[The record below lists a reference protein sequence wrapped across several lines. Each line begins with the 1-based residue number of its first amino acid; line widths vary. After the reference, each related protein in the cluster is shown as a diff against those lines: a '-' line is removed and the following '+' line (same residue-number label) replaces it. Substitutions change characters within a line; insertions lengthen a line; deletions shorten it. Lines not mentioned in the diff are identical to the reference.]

1 MNHFITLADLPNFNQ
16 TLDLAMDFKKD
27 PCRLNTLGKG
37 KTLGLLFF
45 NPSLRTRLS
54 TQKAAQNLGLNT
66 MVMNFSQE
74 SWALEFEDGT
84 KMSGLRSEHV
94 REAAAVIAIL

>member
-37 KTLGLLFF
+37 KL
-45 NPSLRTRLS
+45 
-54 TQKAAQNLGLNT
+54 
-66 MVMNFSQE
+66 
-74 SWALEFEDGT
+74 
-84 KMSGLRSEHV
+84 
-94 REAAAVIAIL
+94 